1 LKFDYSKLHGGK
13 EMNTKSIV
21 LIAISVM
28 LLVIWQSIG
37 ICATKDLVAAWSF
50 DEGTGDTVRDVS
62 GNGHNG
68 TISGAKWVDGKFGK
82 ALEFNGD
89 GDQVL
94 VPNHDALNIKGELT
108 VEAWVFPKGWNP
120 DLNAIAQ
127 KWEDGSN
134 RRQYQLT
141 IYQQRNWWYVSNAG
155 SNWPRAEGVIP
166 IKLNEW
172 VHLAGTYDG
181 KKLRS
186 YTNGSFDVELD
197 QPNGIFAS
205 DIPVVIGGY
214 GPKTPKCTY
223 GQNRHLMG
231 IIDEVRFW
239 NKALSEDEI
248 KAGMNK
254 AVTPVQPLGKAA
266 ITWAQIKK

>member
-1 LKFDYSKLHGGK
+1 MKFRLFLIGL
-13 EMNTKSIV
+13 V
-21 LIAISVM
+21 LLIAC
-28 LLVIWQSIG
+28 QTPG
-37 ICATKDLVAAWSF
+37 ICATEKLVAAWSF
-50 DEGTGDTVRDVS
+50 DEGSGNNVKDIS
-62 GNGHNG
+62 GNGHDG
-68 TISGAKWVDGKFGK
+68 VISGAKWIDGKFGK

-94 VPNHDALNIKGELT
+94 VTNHESLNIKGELT

-120 DLNAIAQ
+120 DLNAFAQ

-155 SNWPRAEGVIP
+155 NNWPRAEGKIE
-166 IKLNEW
+166 IKPNEW

-186 YTNGSFDVELD
+186 YTNGKFDVELD
-197 QPNGIFAS
+197 QANGVFSS

-223 GQNRHLMG
+223 GQNRHFMG

-239 NKALSEDEI
+239 NKALSEAEI
-248 KAGMNK
+248 KSGMDK
-254 AVTPVQPLGKAA
+254 AITAVQAEGKA
-266 ITWAQIKK
+266 IMTWAKIKCDF